1 MKYAKAFY
9 FLASVGLVLL
19 AFLFG
24 LRMLGAI
31 MAAVTPVIDSIIRW
45 MYDHAIVGGLFVGI
59 AFLLWWFA
67 DVCDERDRKEK
78 SK

>member
-45 MYDHAIVGGLFVGI
+45 MYDHAIVGGLLLAIG
-59 AFLLWWFA
+59 FLIWWFA
-67 DVCDERDRKEK
+67 DECDRQKRKEK
-78 SK
+78 NR

>member
-45 MYDHAIVGGLFVGI
+45 MYDHAIVGGLLLAIG
-59 AFLLWWFA
+59 FLVWWFA
-67 DVCDERDRKEK
+67 DECDRQKRKEK
-78 SK
+78 NR

>member
-31 MAAVTPVIDSIIRW
+31 MVAVTPVIDSIIRW
-45 MYDHAIVGGLFVGI
+45 MYDHAIVGGLLLAIG
-59 AFLLWWFA
+59 FLVWWFA
-67 DVCDERDRKEK
+67 DECDRQKRKEK
-78 SK
+78 SR

>member
-24 LRMLGAI
+24 LRMLAAI
-31 MAAVTPVIDSIIRW
+31 MAASEPVLDAIIHW
-45 MYDHAIVGGLFVGI
+45 MYEHAIAGGLFIGI

-78 SK
+78 SR